1 MKNIN
6 VKSWLTKFIMKNLEI
21 FALCFA
27 LQFWFD
33 AGCSWKY
40 WATVLLVAISS
51 GISINWQEKQD
62 KNKTESNNES

>member
-6 VKSWLTKFIMKNLEI
+6 RVKIWLTKFVMENLEI
-21 FALCFA
+21 VALCFA

-40 WATVLLVAISS
+40 WATVLLVAIAS
-51 GISINWQEKQD
+51 GISINWQEQI
-62 KNKTESNNES
+62 KNKTDNESK